1 VELRPGIVLGV
12 APRFHARSGWAERLR
27 LNGGVERAHARFH
40 PRRDWR
46 PLAPEELAQLVDDA
60 PAGADPLRAS
70 LLVVPAWLRAAWWDQ
85 VDRAGYERFASELLG
100 FLRFK
105 ALPLPALCEVRVT
118 VSRPGQTGT
127 RLDPTT
133 GDLSGLAPAP
143 SVPGAADVA
152 AVNLGDE
159 ATHVVLLNL
168 PPATMGQMVCG
179 RAGSS
184 PTLPLVDLVPWF
196 FEARSAYPLVRIRLD
211 PGEGLWFPAGDVV
224 HDGWTCEKRE
234 LDVVLTICGSPPS
247 PVLRPSSPAAA
258 PAPR

>member
-12 APRFHARSGWAERLR
+12 APRFHARSGWTERLR
-27 LNGGVERAHARFH
+27 LNGGVERARARFH
-40 PRRDWR
+40 PRGDWR
-46 PLAPEELAQLVDDA
+46 PLAPAELALLLDEA
-60 PAGADPLRAS
+60 PAAADPLRAS
-70 LLVVPAWLRAAWWDQ
+70 LLVLPAWLRAAWWDR

-133 GDLSGLAPAP
+133 GDLSGLAPSP
-143 SVPGAADVA
+143 SLPGAEVA
-152 AVNLGDE
+152 VINLGDE
-159 ATHVVLLNL
+159 ATHVVFLNL
-168 PPATMGQMVCG
+168 PPAAMGQMVCG

-196 FEARSAYPLVRIRLD
+196 FEARAAYPIVRIRLE

-234 LDVVLTICGSPPS
+234 LDVVLTIGGSPPS